1 MGLSSCFFTFRHLL
15 LSLLLF
21 HSALAHFASSNKPLC
36 HEDERSMLLQFK
48 ESLMIN
54 EDSSSF
60 HWDDPCRPKSES
72 WMSEEEDVDCCSWDG
87 VQCNEKTGHVTKLDL
102 SNSCLFGTMNSS
114 NTLFHLVHLK
124 WLNLAYNDFNFSEI
138 PSAIKNLSELSY
150 LNLSDSSFSGQ
161 IPFEILELSK
171 LVSLDLSGAYN
182 LELQKPS
189 LENLFE
195 KLGNLKSLDLGNV
208 KITSPIPHNSVNLS
222 NSLTFLSLSDCLLG
236 GKIPSSLGNLTK
248 LVHLD
253 LSSNE
258 LSDKLPAS
266 FGNLTKLVHLDLS
279 SNELSDKLP
288 ASFGNLTKVV
298 HLDLSFNELSDK
310 LPASFGNLT
319 KLVHLDLSFNEL
331 SDKLPA
337 SIGNLDSLEL
347 LDLSSNKFS
356 SELPASIGN
365 LDSLEVL
372 HLSSNK
378 FSRDLP
384 ASIGNLS
391 SLKYLIIYGCAFWG
405 KLPPSLGNLTQLR
418 LLSLHSN
425 NFAGELPASIGNIE
439 PLEVL
444 AISSCNFSGQI
455 PLSIGNLTR
464 LTQLDLSHNN
474 FSGTMELHMFL
485 SKLKDL
491 FSLSLSSN
499 KLSLLTKTTIDP
511 IFKNLRY
518 VELRSCNITEFP
530 GFLKNQHQLHT
541 LDLSSNKIKGEVPRW
556 LLNRII
562 LIFNVSFNFLTGF
575 QDQQPI
581 LFLGTNSPFVLDLSS
596 NNLQG
601 SLPVPPIRTLSFVVS
616 NNSLTGEISTWICKL
631 EDLAALDLSYNS
643 LSGNLPPCLGSF
655 SPRLQ
660 ILQLSRNKF
669 SGSIPQTFLNGSLKM
684 IDLSY
689 NLLQGR
695 IPRSLANCTM
705 LEFLNLGN
713 NQINDIFPSWLGT
726 IPNLQVLILRANNLH
741 GMIGKAK
748 RACGFPKLRIIDLSN
763 NEFIGKLPSN
773 FFQCLNAM
781 KVVNKSELS
790 YMQGMIPSVD
800 LLNRLNNFESYD
812 YALTLSNKGLM
823 MAYGKISNILVAII
837 LSCNKFDGE
846 IPTSIANLREVQ
858 NLNLSHN
865 SLQGHI
871 PSQLT
876 NITSLESLDL
886 SNNKLSG
893 QIPQNFIELT
903 FLGVFNVSHNNL
915 TGPIPQG
922 NQFTTFDNSSF
933 DGNLGLCGKPLSRKC
948 ENDDSKPN
956 ENEDVPDSKSSF
968 ALDWKIALIGYWSG
982 LIVGVIL
989 GLNFSTGVQE
999 WFAEKILGR
1008 RSKRRRKQRRRSR
1021 ME

>member
-1 MGLSSCFFTFRHLL
+1 MGLSSCFFTFTHLL

-21 HSALAHFASSNKPLC
+21 HSAVAYFASSNKPLC

-54 EDSSSF
+54 EYPS
-60 HWDDPCRPKSES
+60 CRPKSAS
-72 WMSEEEDVDCCSWDG
+72 WKSSEGDVDCCSWDG
-87 VQCNEKTGHVTKLDL
+87 VECNEKTGHVTKLDL
-102 SNSCLFGTMNSS
+102 SKGCLSGTMNSS

-150 LNLSDSSFSGQ
+150 LNLSESYFSGQ

-171 LVSLDLSGAYN
+171 LVSLDLSKYRYFGPPQ

-208 KITSPIPHNSVNLS
+208 KIASPIPHNLVNLS
-222 NSLTFLSLSDCLLG
+222 NSLTFLSLSQCLLR

-248 LVHLD
+248 LVHM
-253 LSSNE
+253 
-258 LSDKLPAS
+258 
-266 FGNLTKLVHLDLS
+266 
-279 SNELSDKLP
+279 
-288 ASFGNLTKVV
+288 
-298 HLDLSFNELSDK
+298 DLSFNELSDK
-310 LPASFGNLT
+310 LPATIGNLNS
-319 KLVHLDLSFNEL
+319 LEVLDLSTNNFSSEL
-331 SDKLPA
+331 PS
-337 SIGNLDSLEL
+337 SIGDLNFIDV
-347 LDLSSNKFS
+347 LDLSSNGFS
-356 SELPASIGN
+356 GELPAT
-365 LDSLEVL
+365 
-372 HLSSNK
+372 
-378 FSRDLP
+378 
-384 ASIGNLS
+384 IGNLS
-391 SLKYLIIYGCAFWG
+391 SLRQLILSRCSFWG
-405 KLPPSLGNLTQLR
+405 KLPLSLGNLTQLH
-418 LLSLHSN
+418 LLALPFN

-439 PLEVL
+439 PLEDLSV
-444 AISSCNFSGQI
+444 SRCSFSGQI
-455 PLSIGNLTR
+455 PLSLSNLTR
-464 LTQLDLSHNN
+464 LTELDLSYNN
-474 FSGTMELHMFL
+474 FSGTMELDMLL

-491 FSLSLSSN
+491 EVLDLSSN
-499 KLSLLTKTTIDP
+499 KLSLLTKTTINT
-511 IFKNLRY
+511 ISKKFWY
-518 VELRSCNITEFP
+518 VGLRSCNITEFP
-530 GFLKNQHQLHT
+530 GFLKNQQLLQT
-541 LDLSSNKIKGEVPRW
+541 LDLSFNKIKGEVPRW
-556 LLNRII
+556 LLNII
-562 LIFNVSFNFLTGF
+562 VVNFNVSFNFLTGF
-575 QDQQPI
+575 DDQYPI
-581 LFLGTNSPFVLDLSS
+581 VPSRSGYAFTLDLSS

-601 SLPVPPIRTLSFVVS
+601 SLPVPPIRTVNFVVS
-616 NNSLTGEISTWICKL
+616 NNSLTGEIPTWICKL
-631 EDLAALDLSYNS
+631 ENLAALDLSYNN

-655 SPRLQ
+655 SPGLF
-660 ILQLSRNKF
+660 ILQLSKNKF
-669 SGSIPQTFLNGSLKM
+669 SGSIPRTFFNGSLKM

-713 NQINDIFPSWLGT
+713 NQINDIFPSWLGSL
-726 IPNLQVLILRANNLH
+726 PNLQVLILRANNLH
-741 GMIGKAK
+741 GIIGKAK

-763 NEFIGKLPSN
+763 NKFVGKLPSN
-773 FFQCLNAM
+773 LFQCLNAM
-781 KVVNKSELS
+781 KFVNKSELS
-790 YMQGMIPSVD
+790 YMQGLVPNSGFICSDGFD
-800 LLNRLNNFESYD
+800 LYD

-837 LSCNKFDGE
+837 LSGNKFDGE
-846 IPTSIANLREVQ
+846 IPTSIANLREVK

-893 QIPQNFIELT
+893 HIPQNLVELT
-903 FLGVFNVSHNNL
+903 SLEVFNVSHNNL

-968 ALDWKIALIGYWSG
+968 ALDWKIALIGYSSG

-999 WFAEKILGR
+999 WFAEKILGT
-1008 RSKRRRKQRRRSR
+1008 RSKRRRRQRRRSR
-1021 ME
+1021 ML

>member
-21 HSALAHFASSNKPLC
+21 HSALGHFASSNKPLC

-54 EDSSSF
+54 ENSSSF
-60 HWDDPCRPKSES
+60 YWDDPCRPKSES

-124 WLNLAYNDFNFSEI
+124 WLNLAINDFNFSEI

-150 LNLSDSSFSGQ
+150 LNLSGSSFSGQ

-171 LVSLDLSGAYN
+171 LVSLDLSN
-182 LELQKPS
+182 NRNFPPFLLELQKPS

-208 KITSPIPHNSVNLS
+208 KIASPIPHNSVNLS
-222 NSLTFLSLSDCLLG
+222 DSLTFLSLRDCLLR

-310 LPASFGNLT
+310 LPAS
-319 KLVHLDLSFNEL
+319 
-331 SDKLPA
+331 
-337 SIGNLDSLEL
+337 IGDLDSLEL
-347 LDLSSNKFS
+347 LDLSWNGFS
-356 SELPASIGN
+356 SELPVSIGN

-372 HLSSNK
+372 DLSSNK

-418 LLSLHSN
+418 SLALSFN

-439 PLEVL
+439 PLEGL
-444 AISSCNFSGQI
+444 DISSCNFSGQI

-464 LTQLDLSHNN
+464 LTRLDLSDNN
-474 FSGTMELHMFL
+474 LSGTMELHMFL

-499 KLSLLTKTTIDP
+499 KLSLLTKTTIDT

-601 SLPVPPIRTLSFVVS
+601 SLPVPPIRTVSFVVS

-669 SGSIPQTFLNGSLKM
+669 SGSIPQTFLNGSLTM

-726 IPNLQVLILRANNLH
+726 IPNLQVLILRASNLH
-741 GMIGKAK
+741 GIIGKAK
-748 RACGFPKLRIIDLSN
+748 RACGFPKLRIIDLSD

-800 LLNRLNNFESYD
+800 LYNRFNIFESYD

-846 IPTSIANLREVQ
+846 IPTSIANLREVHI
-858 NLNLSHN
+858 LNLSHN

-893 QIPQNFIELT
+893 QIPQNLIELT
-903 FLGVFNVSHNNL
+903 FLGFFNVSHNNL
-915 TGPIPQG
+915 AGPIPQG
-922 NQFTTFDNSSF
+922 NQFTLFDNSSF

-968 ALDWKIALIGYWSG
+968 ALDWKMALIGYSSG

-989 GLNFSTGVQE
+989 GLNFSTGIQE
-999 WFAEKILGR
+999 WFEEKILGR
-1008 RSKRRRKQRRRSR
+1008 RSKRRRRKQRRRSR
-1021 ME
+1021 MECSFS